1 MPTTTSRLV
10 VSSTDLLSSTLSIDA
25 TATLTQA
32 GTSTAIPNT
41 SGLGVTNN
49 GSSTSI
55 YTLYPEASY
64 GNGGAHKIY
73 LRNASATAAE
83 NLLITVGSQV
93 IGALFAGDAALI
105 PWNRDTD
112 FKITPSHAN
121 INLEHAIFYE

>member
-64 GNGGAHKIY
+64 GNGGAHKVY
-73 LRNASATAAE
+73 LRNASTTAAE
-83 NLLITVGSQV
+83 NLLITIGSQV
-93 IGALFAGDAALI
+93 VGALFAGDVALI
-105 PWNRDTD
+105 PWNGDTD
-112 FKITPSHAN
+112 FKITPSANN